1 MADDYREIPVPPGC
15 LAEVVTYVEMREP
28 PTEPPPPGPAWRF
41 ERRERPDVDWYLG
54 LYREIG
60 EEWLW
65 YSRLLMA
72 REAVEAILADPA
84 TEVFALMRDGRDVG
98 LGELSFREP
107 GEVEVSF
114 FGVARSEFGAG
125 AGRWLMA
132 KLLERAWR
140 DGPGRVWL
148 HTCTFDH
155 PAALRFYLARG
166 FRAYKRTVGIY
177 PDPRLGSVVSAEAN
191 GRVPI
196 IAPNAGEDG
205 SKSVC

>member
-1 MADDYREIPVPPGC
+1 MADDYREIPVPPGH
-15 LAEVVTYVEMREP
+15 LAEVVTYVEMRSP
-28 PTEPPPPGPAWRF
+28 PTEAPPPGPWRF
-41 ERRERPDVDWYLG
+41 ERRARPDVDWYLG

-65 YSRLLMA
+65 YSRLMMA
-72 REAVEAILADPA
+72 RAAVEEILADPA
-84 TEVFALMRDGRDVG
+84 VEVFALTRDGRDVG

-140 DGPGRVWL
+140 DRPGRVWL

-166 FRAYKRTVGIY
+166 FRAYKRTIGIY
-177 PDPRLGSVVSAEAN
+177 ADPRLGGVVSAESN
-191 GRVPI
+191 GHVPI